1 GSVVFFEGCNLVFDL
16 EDLLRAS
23 AEVLGKGLF
32 GTTYKAALEDGTT
45 VAVKRLKEVSV
56 AKREFEQQMELIGG
70 VRHEN
75 VTPLRAYY
83 YSKDEKLMVYDYYE
97 QGCVSAMFHGNR
109 GEGRNP
115 LDWETRLRI
124 AIGAARGIAHIH
136 THSGGK
142 LVHGNI
148 KAANIF
154 LNSQGYGCVSEMGLA
169 TLMSQIPQ
177 PAMRVAGYRATEVTD
192 SR

>member
-1 GSVVFFEGCNLVFDL
+1 
-16 EDLLRAS
+16 A
-23 AEVLGKGLF
+23 
-32 GTTYKAALEDGTT
+32 
-45 VAVKRLKEVSV
+45 
-56 AKREFEQQMELIGG
+56 
-70 VRHEN
+70 
-75 VTPLRAYY
+75 
-83 YSKDEKLMVYDYYE
+83 
-97 QGCVSAMFHGNR
+97 GNR

-136 THSGGK
+136 TQSGGK

-169 TLMSQIPQ
+169 TLVSQIPQ

-192 SR
+192 SRKATHASDVYSFRVLVLELLTGKSPIHATGGEEGWRERDEREKASETR